1 MREEIEFVCN
11 KLNLSDNVITKSM
24 EILNKIGI
32 KNLFEKNELGFTP
45 KVIVCSTVYI
55 ASMLCKESRTQQDI
69 FFATGIRSG
78 SISRCYK
85 IIRENYMNADFKMNK
100 LVI

>member
-55 ASMLCKESRTQQDI
+55 ASMLCKSQELSKIYSLQQES
-69 FFATGIRSG
+69 GVG
-78 SISRCYK
+78 
-85 IIRENYMNADFKMNK
+85 
-100 LVI
+100 V